1 MWIETVNQPA
11 AAGGS
16 IKPRVERSETLGN
29 AAKVFQ
35 ARETGDRGSS
45 VAFCRPLRGLVIIKR
60 RNPGFHFAPPWALRF
75 RLLRRL
81 IVAFLFNSISLRLFV
96 RLILLFSF
104 AVSLGATAPAAF
116 AQSKP
121 DKDYLVYVLSE
132 AADKISLI
140 RFGPG
145 GARIDHEVPTGDMP
159 IDIDGPHGIAI
170 SHDKEFYYV
179 SLAHGRPFGSVWKY
193 STRDD
198 RVLGRTTLG
207 LFPAT
212 MDLSPDG
219 SLLYVVNFNLHGD
232 MVPSSVSVVATEPML
247 EVARIQTCAM
257 PHGSRL
263 NPQGTK
269 HYSAC
274 MMDDLLVEID
284 TGTLKVSRH
293 FLLTKGR
300 EMGMSGPP
308 VAAKTTMGSM
318 KGPQPAANA
327 RHMDMGGHGMEPPKP
342 GDVSCSPTWA
352 QPSVVGSSIFVAC
365 NKSDEIVE
373 VDAVKWKVRRR
384 IPARPGVYNLAITK
398 DGTRLLATNK
408 RSQSVSVFDLKTSR
422 ELANIPTRRRVLHG
436 VVVSPDDRYAF
447 VSVEG
452 VGSEPGTVEII
463 DLATLKIVASL
474 DVAEEAA
481 GIEFLKTEPA
491 K

>member
-1 MWIETVNQPA
+1 M
-11 AAGGS
+11 
-16 IKPRVERSETLGN
+16 LL
-29 AAKVFQ
+29 
-35 ARETGDRGSS
+35 
-45 VAFCRPLRGLVIIKR
+45 VAFVT
-60 RNPGFHFAPPWALRF
+60 
-75 RLLRRL
+75 LL
-81 IVAFLFNSISLRLFV
+81 
-96 RLILLFSF
+96 
-104 AVSLGATAPAAF
+104 GTAPTTF
-116 AQSKP
+116 AQAKP

-132 AADKISLI
+132 AADTISLI

-170 SHDKEFYYV
+170 SRDQEFYYV
-179 SLAHGRPFGSVWKY
+179 SLAHGRPFGTVWKY
-193 STRDD
+193 STKDD
-198 RVLGRTTLG
+198 RVVGRTTLG

-212 MDLSPDG
+212 MDLSADG

-269 HYSAC
+269 HYSVC
-274 MMDDLLVEID
+274 MMDDVLVEID
-284 TGTLKVSRH
+284 TATLKVSRH

-300 EMGMSGPP
+300 EMGMNGPP
-308 VAAKTTMGSM
+308 APPRKTMEGMKGAQPAPAAK
-318 KGPQPAANA
+318 
-327 RHMDMGGHGMEPPKP
+327 HMDMGGHGMEPPKA
-342 GDVSCSPTWA
+342 GDISCSPTWA
-352 QPSVVGSSIFVAC
+352 QPSVAGSSIFVAC

-373 VDAVKWKVRRR
+373 VDAAKWLVQRR

-408 RSQSVSVFDLKTSR
+408 RDQSVSVIELKSGKEIAR
-422 ELANIPTRRRVLHG
+422 IPTRRKVLHG

-452 VGSEPGTVEII
+452 IGSEPGTVEII
-463 DLATLKIVASL
+463 DLGSLKIVASV
-474 DVAEEAA
+474 DVPEQAA
-481 GIEFLKTEPA
+481 GIEFLRTEPA